1 MQRTVDGT
9 RALIDL
15 FWEEPREWN
24 GDKFGYQLNCTIS
37 QQGTDPNQ
45 YVNGTL
51 KGSQRQFSFAVRSG
65 RISCLVFAMND
76 QHLMGPP
83 SSAVEIDGSG
93 RLKGDDFF
101 FKRENFCAGCWRLEI
116 CQFSLSTLCRYLR
129 GKEIRLYVQF

>member
-83 SSAVEIDGSG
+83 STAVEIDGSG
-93 RLKGDDFF
+93 RLKG
-101 FKRENFCAGCWRLEI
+101 KCWLK
-116 CQFSLSTLCRYLR
+116 
-129 GKEIRLYVQF
+129 GKCSKHVGIWGFGNLGGQH